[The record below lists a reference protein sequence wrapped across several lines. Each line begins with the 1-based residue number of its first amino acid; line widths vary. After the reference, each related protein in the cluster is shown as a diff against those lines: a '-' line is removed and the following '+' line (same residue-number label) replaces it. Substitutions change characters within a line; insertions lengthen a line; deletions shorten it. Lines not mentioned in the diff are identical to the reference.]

1 MGIEGPFPYLAAV
14 GFAALG
20 FLPAVVV
27 HSVLRDER
35 QTVRGAAKRSLAAI
49 AYAVS
54 AIAAVLHI
62 RPRPGRRR
70 RCPSPLG
77 MRLLTYTFVALVVPL
92 AAVTRGRPGAG
103 RALWAAA
110 LAIFAVSA
118 LHLSQL
124 HRGEASWP
132 VELVGHHA
140 SLPLAFAI
148 LYQDYRFAFADL
160 FLKRAMA
167 LLAIVAVA
175 FAAIAT
181 FGVRSAAFAQFVQTD
196 PRQMT
201 VLVTLWVAT
210 ALLYPVLR
218 RATTWFVDTIVLHR
232 PDYRSLRATIARVAQ
247 DSDDVR
253 DAAVDRSANCS
264 TPALNAAFVTWREW
278 TSSAHDGRSASRS
291 SSGAEA
297 DRTSR
302 TRSAGEPLARRRR
315 RPASRCRRPISR
327 VSCSR
332 SAS

>member
-1 MGIEGPFPYLAAV
+1 MSTTLNVGELLNLVGLSTGVVLYAMLLAMVVRAARTPGLKSGFDPLLLLTSLLGLVWNLCALPAYELPKMGIEGPFPSLAAV

-27 HSVLRDER
+27 HSVLRDEH
-35 QTVRGAAKRSLAAI
+35 QTVRGAAKCSLVAI
-49 AYAVS
+49 AYAIS
-54 AIAAVLHI
+54 GL
-62 RPRPGRRR
+62 PPCCTSPPPGRIRLV
-70 RCPSPLG
+70 PSPLG
-77 MRLLTYTFVALVVPL
+77 MRLLTYSFVALALPL

-181 FGVRSAAFAQFVQTD
+181 FGVRSDAFAQFVQAD

-201 VLVTLWVAT
+201 VLVTLWVVT

-218 RATTWFVDTIVLHR
+218 RATDMVRRHDR
-232 PDYRSLRATIARVAQ
+232 PASARLPSLRATI
-247 DSDDVR
+247 S
-253 DAAVDRSANCS
+253 
-264 TPALNAAFVTWREW
+264 P
-278 TSSAHDGRSASRS
+278 
-291 SSGAEA
+291 
-297 DRTSR
+297 
-302 TRSAGEPLARRRR
+302 
-315 RPASRCRRPISR
+315 R
-327 VSCSR
+327 VSERVTMSEPC
-332 SAS
+332 